1 MTIIIIYD
9 NYSGVREGTVQYV
22 IREYITCAGVNPFRK
37 WLKKLDSSV
46 QARVQARILRAEM
59 GNLGDHKSVGD
70 GVCEFRLD
78 FGKGCRIYYGMDGTS
93 IILLLIGG
101 NKETQRGD
109 IRRAKDYW
117 RQYREV

>member
-1 MTIIIIYD
+1 M
-9 NYSGVREGTVQYV
+9 

-46 QARVQARILRAEM
+46 QARVQARILRAET

-101 NKETQRGD
+101 NKGTQRGD